1 LDNRNQ
7 WPLAWLRSQNREV
20 GEQFVDA
27 HYTGLYRWFL
37 WLTNDREWAADLTQ
51 ETFLAFWTSL
61 RTADGNAPAKLW
73 LLSVG
78 RNVWRNACRARRRSG
93 ELRSRE
99 LAHGKL
105 QNDQSDGPL
114 ASSVRSECL
123 ADIRSAVAEL
133 APEYREA
140 VALRYWEDLS
150 YAEISRVLDIS
161 EELARWRVF
170 QGRRLLR
177 ERLKHWA
184 EGVQST

>member
-1 LDNRNQ
+1 MDNRDQ

-20 GEQFVDA
+20 GKQFVDA

-37 WLTNDREWAADLTQ
+37 WLTNDREWTADLTQ

-61 RTADGNAPAKLW
+61 RTATGNAPAKLW

-78 RNVWRNACRARRRSG
+78 RNVWRNACQARWRSG

-99 LAHGKL
+99 LARGRL
-105 QNDQSDGPL
+105 QTVQADEPL
-114 ASSVRSECL
+114 ASSLRSECS
-123 ADIRSAVAEL
+123 ADVRSAVPEL

-140 VALRYWEDLS
+140 VALRYWDDLS

-170 QGRRLLR
+170 LGRRLLR